1 MIRYLRH
8 SEINFSSWDNCI
20 ISSPN
25 GLIYALS
32 WYLNNVASEWDALVE
47 DDYASV
53 FPLIPRRKM
62 GISYCIQPKWTQQLG
77 LFSKSLITPEKS
89 MEFISLATQRFRWF
103 DMNMNSLMKVSSIT
117 GLEICENNNFLLN
130 LILPYNQT
138 FLSYSENLK
147 RNLKKVNT
155 GIHITHSSDHE
166 EIISLFRA
174 NRGKNIKNL
183 DDQSYK
189 MFSRLI
195 YQARKYNMAE
205 IFALYD
211 STNTLTAGAVF
222 LIAMGRAVM
231 IFSAV
236 SDSGRSIN
244 AMHRIIDHFIQQH
257 SQQNLILDFEGSN
270 DEQLARFYKSFGAT
284 NSPYLRIRHNKIPL
298 PTSLIDVLRKA

>member
-1 MIRYLRH
+1 LKFLKTTIF
-8 SEINFSSWDNCI
+8 FSID
-20 ISSPN
+20 P
-25 GLIYALS
+25 ALQS
-32 WYLNNVASEWDALVE
+32 D
-47 DDYASV
+47 
-53 FPLIPRRKM
+53 FP
-62 GISYCIQPKWTQQLG
+62 
-77 LFSKSLITPEKS
+77 
-89 MEFISLATQRFRWF
+89 
-103 DMNMNSLMKVSSIT
+103 V
-117 GLEICENNNFLLN
+117 
-130 LILPYNQT
+130 
-138 FLSYSENLK
+138 YSENLK
-147 RNLKKVNT
+147 RNLKKGNT
-155 GIHITHSSDHE
+155 DPLTTLQITKKSSPCSE
-166 EIISLFRA
+166 QQS
-174 NRGKNIKNL
+174 KNIKNL

-205 IFALYD
+205 ISALYD

-298 PTSLIDVLRKA
+298 PTSLIDVLRGA